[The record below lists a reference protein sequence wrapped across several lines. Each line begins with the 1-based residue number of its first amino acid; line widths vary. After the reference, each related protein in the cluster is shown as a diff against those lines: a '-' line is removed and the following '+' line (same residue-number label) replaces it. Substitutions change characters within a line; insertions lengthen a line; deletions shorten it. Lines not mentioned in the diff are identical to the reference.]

1 MGRKFTFSSQQ
12 QQSEKDSIKEGKEGE
27 EKEEEKEGEEKNKAG
42 EKDGIDCSKREID
55 GAEKKAQ
62 ENEVKDEERPI
73 RRNPPDLGRFLNTF
87 TLFMGLWIL
96 FTILS
101 QRTSVIETNWVDFFI
116 FRVWFYLFRT
126 IVVCISS

>member
-12 QQSEKDSIKEGKEGE
+12 QQSEKDSIKEG
-27 EKEEEKEGEEKNKAG
+27 KEGEEKNKAG

-101 QRTSVIETNWVDFFI
+101 QRTSVIETN
-116 FRVWFYLFRT
+116 
-126 IVVCISS
+126 